1 MKRLV
6 VPPVAPPNIKGRID
20 PSRRNEPLQIARL
33 LWIREQLALG
43 HTQASVAAAL
53 GLTPGSLSRII
64 ALHGLHNTGDSCHPL
79 GGARILAV
87 KVGSFG
93 DAFGAALQAAQHR
106 LLEIAAA
113 TEITLVNASMQVAAQ
128 KLTAQKV

>member
-6 VPPVAPPNIKGRID
+6 VPPVAPPNIKGRIN

-64 ALHGLHNTGDSCHPL
+64 ALHGPHNTGDSCHPL
-79 GGARILAV
+79 GGLA
-87 KVGSFG
+87 F
-93 DAFGAALQAAQHR
+93 R
-106 LLEIAAA
+106 P
-113 TEITLVNASMQVAAQ
+113 
-128 KLTAQKV
+128 